1 MFKSAATKIAHNST
15 LPSLAIA
22 GNKDLRP
29 LQDLIT
35 AEKSIVQSL
44 LKLSTDFTK
53 ASEALKHWA
62 VGEGDD
68 LGVSLYLLQSGF
80 KVVREKGF
88 LIRGRSRNT
97 QEWRIFITRVSSV
110 DIRRKRVHL
119 HHEPE
124 GLNPT
129 AAK

>member
-15 LPSLAIA
+15 IPSLAIA

-44 LKLSTDFTK
+44 VKLSTDFTK

-68 LGVSLYLLQSGF
+68 LGVSLYPMSSG
-80 KVVREKGF
+80 
-88 LIRGRSRNT
+88 LIRGRRDGALGSRKGHINA
-97 QEWRIFITRVSSV
+97 
-110 DIRRKRVHL
+110 DIHQCRY
-119 HHEPE
+119 
-124 GLNPT
+124 
-129 AAK
+129 